1 MVPYAISIMCY
12 TACYTLMEIGH
23 IPHFISLILLIA
35 LAIQITCA
43 VINVWWKISTH
54 TAAIGGVTG
63 ALQAYALLIGFNPTW
78 WLCLVITIAGMVGTS
93 RMLLRQHTLWQVSAG
108 FLLGTAIAFAAILIS
123 YLC

>member
-1 MVPYAISIMCY
+1 M
-12 TACYTLMEIGH
+12 
-23 IPHFISLILLIA
+23 
-35 LAIQITCA
+35 
-43 VINVWWKISTH
+43 
-54 TAAIGGVTG
+54 TG

>member
-1 MVPYAISIMCY
+1 M
-12 TACYTLMEIGH
+12 
-23 IPHFISLILLIA
+23 
-35 LAIQITCA
+35 
-43 VINVWWKISTH
+43 INVWWKISTH